1 MKTSVNLKFL
11 AVIVLL
17 LAGMSSCLKKDDS
30 LSIYVQYP
38 YILQNSNGTFSPQI
52 RLLGNDL
59 QSASINVAGRNFTFK
74 HINGV
79 VWELTDSYYAPLGE
93 LDSIPAGY
101 YALTATALNGKT
113 ASVTV
118 GLSEA
123 KKKIGDVKLAK
134 LEYAAS
140 PEPPVGF
147 SCGGAGVCWTGGA
160 YSGCRPGSVRS
171 SVVTGGSEGFS
182 CKASFLVELS
192 ERLVVEPVSSSE
204 TTVWVLSEAVPW
216 IWVVSF
222 AAASGRLV
230 SVPGFSS
237 QVSVPPEASVEAG
250 MNSLSGSRV
259 SNQAPASTATQSA
272 DNPQMVKVLFLSVGL
287 FFFMIDF

>member
-17 LAGMSSCLKKDDS
+17 LAVMSSCLKKDDS

-134 LEYAAS
+134 LEYAADEKVIHVELTDS
-140 PEPPVGF
+140 VQNANAYYLMIKLPSGSATTNTFAMWTPYSSLSLTGDRKLSASVPVPDLENGKYRF
-147 SCGGAGVCWTGGA
+147 AVGAG
-160 YSGCRPGSVRS
+160 YGSVCRI
-171 SVVTGGSEGFS
+171 SEQDIIIGEGTS
-182 CKASFLVELS
+182 TS
-192 ERLVVEPVSSSE
+192 E
-204 TTVWVLSEAVPW
+204 
-216 IWVVSF
+216 
-222 AAASGRLV
+222 
-230 SVPGFSS
+230 
-237 QVSVPPEASVEAG
+237 
-250 MNSLSGSRV
+250 
-259 SNQAPASTATQSA
+259 
-272 DNPQMVKVLFLSVGL
+272 
-287 FFFMIDF
+287 